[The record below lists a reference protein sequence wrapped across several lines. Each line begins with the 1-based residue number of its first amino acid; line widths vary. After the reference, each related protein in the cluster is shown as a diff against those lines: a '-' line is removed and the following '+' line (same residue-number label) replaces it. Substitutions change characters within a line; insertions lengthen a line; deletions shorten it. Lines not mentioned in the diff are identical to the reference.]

1 MEIWDDTFK
10 GRHYPPSVIL
20 LSVRWYCKYPL
31 AYRHVEEMLKDRG
44 FNSSIDMPDHSTIE
58 RWVKVYGPEIEK
70 RLRRQPASIGSSW
83 RVDETYIKVRGKWVF
98 LYRAVDKQG
107 NTVDFLLSEKQDKAA
122 AQSFFEKALKKKAN
136 PKPEKLTTDGHQAY
150 PASIKNLKKKKK
162 LKKKLKHRVSKY
174 LNNHIES
181 DHARLKQKLKPMRGF
196 KTFQGAEKTIAGMEA
211 MLMLK
216 KRQFTAMNHYKSE
229 VLFVNSLFQLIA

>member
-1 MEIWDDTFK
+1 MDIWDDTFK
-10 GRHYPPSVIL
+10 GRHYPPAVIL

-44 FNSSIDMPDHSTIE
+44 LAGSVEMPDHTTIE
-58 RWVKVYGPEIEK
+58 RWVKRYGPEIEK
-70 RLRRQPASIGSSW
+70 RLRRQPACISASW

-122 AQSFFEKALKKKAN
+122 AEGFFEKAIKKKAN
-136 PKPEKLTTDGHQAY
+136 PVPEKLTTDGHQAY
-150 PASIKNLKKKKK
+150 PWAIKGLKKRKKFKKK
-162 LKKKLKHRVSKY
+162 MKHRVSKY
-174 LNNHIES
+174 LNNRIES
-181 DHARLKQKLKPMRGF
+181 DQARLKQKLKPMRGF
-196 KTFQGAEKTIAGMEA
+196 KTFDGAEKTIAGMEA

-216 KRQFTAMNHYKSE
+216 KRQFTHMEYYKTE
-229 VLFVNSLFQLIA
+229 ADFVHALFQLTA